1 MTRDVGV
8 FAHKKTEVLAV
19 NFQKRGKMSYVLRT
33 GRYRN
38 FPDAAMPYTIP
49 RDTYTLVA
57 PTTFFEWENE

>member
-8 FAHKKTEVLAV
+8 FAHKKTEVLVV

-33 GRYRN
+33 GRYHN
-38 FPDAAMPYTIP
+38 FSAAAIPYDVS